1 MNVGRLR
8 IEFKRE
14 NINFGI
20 GRSGILLV
28 NKKSKLEPCLAKNLT
43 LKKPKVLQNKML
55 RTDRI
60 WWFYKVLKTGFL
72 GLRFV

>member
-1 MNVGRLR
+1 MNIGRFR

-28 NKKSKLEPCLAKNLT
+28 NKKSELEPCLANNLA
-43 LKKPKVLQNKML
+43 LKKQYCFKIKCCEL
-55 RTDRI
+55 I
-60 WWFYKVLKTGFL
+60 GYGGKVLKTGFL